1 MVSDAALHLKRKT
14 WLGPR
19 ASDYN
24 LTIEWSNC
32 VSSEHLYS
40 RLLKTKK
47 LFSFSSQTFLPLTLT
62 ISLLPH
68 TPKHLSPSQTTSW
81 PLAYSLAQKLLYLS
95 SHLFH
100 STYYTYLTLY
110 LSMSRKETL
119 SHSGF
124 FLSFIIRLFSLSLLI
139 FLPHTLKTNFSPT
152 L

>member
-1 MVSDAALHLKRKT
+1 MSDAALHLKRKT

-40 RLLKTKK
+40 RLLKTKNYSLSLHK
-47 LFSFSSQTFLPLTLT
+47 HSYLSHSPSHSCLTLQS
-62 ISLLPH
+62 IFRHHKPLHDRSL
-68 TPKHLSPSQTTSW
+68 TR
-81 PLAYSLAQKLLYLS
+81 
-95 SHLFH
+95 SHKNCF
-100 STYYTYLTLY
+100 TYLQISFTLPIIPTS

-139 FLPHTLKTNFSPT
+139 FLPHTLKTTFSPT